1 MKGTLELRKHVAAVA
16 ITYDAKSFSINYVSS
31 QNLLQKGGQI
41 HKSYNRWIRNL
52 EGAIRREASLA

>member
-1 MKGTLELRKHVAAVA
+1 MKGTLKLRRHVAVVA